1 MNASDGHPLIGDA
14 FLAARPLRKEGPV
27 KVMRTSGCAAQHL
40 GMLFSTHRP
49 SAAPIAPLGLCVT
62 AA

>member
-40 GMLFSTHRP
+40 GMLFFNSPAVGGAYWHRLVR
-49 SAAPIAPLGLCVT
+49 A
-62 AA
+62 